1 MKANLQNVL
10 IGAVVLAAFVYFV
23 YPTAF
28 LQEGYAGEEPQ
39 SQKIGGYIAL
49 AVFLFIAVG
58 GMIAAFSAGGSK

>member
-10 IGAVVLAAFVYFV
+10 IGAVTLAAFVYFV

-28 LQEGYAGEEPQ
+28 LQEGYAGEQPQ
-39 SQKIGGYIAL
+39 SEKIGGYIAI
-49 AVFLFIAVG
+49 AIFLFVVIG